1 MFLVGLALEVV
12 EGRELRLGD
21 GVRLLESHAL
31 APANRHLHAL
41 RRAGEEGSS
50 AGRERRR
57 RRTNERTNAPGGAE
71 ERGVGGW
78 GRGRGRGGAHLGP
91 DGLRAGHGHGSGHDV
106 ARLVRAGVRVHHHLA
121 LGTRRRRR
129 VVARRGGLKSRSRA
143 RTRRTRTRRTRSAS
157 GAPPRVPRQDQPPS
171 SCADDPSKSPGA
183 RSRRRAR
190 ANLECDPARGRGDV
204 SFVHRDAVALASSMS
219 AQMPE
224 SLANNFTS
232 RAPAAGEGA
241 SGRGLLDAA
250 ALHSV

>member
-41 RRAGEEGSS
+41 RRAGGEGSS
-50 AGRERRR
+50 AGRGEASSA
-57 RRTNERTNAPGGAE
+57 NERTNECARWRRGAEGRGLGAGAGRGGAPWPGWTPRRSRSRFRSRRRPPRTRWRPCAPPPRTWDATTTPR
-71 ERGVGGW
+71 RGSARELNLA
-78 GRGRGRGGAHLGP
+78 RGRGRVGRG
-91 DGLRAGHGHGSGHDV
+91 
-106 ARLVRAGVRVHHHLA
+106 RV
-121 LGTRRRRR
+121 GRGRRRGRR
-129 VVARRGGLKSRSRA
+129 RESLDRI
-143 RTRRTRTRRTRSAS
+143 
-157 GAPPRVPRQDQPPS
+157 
-171 SCADDPSKSPGA
+171 
-183 RSRRRAR
+183 SRRHPAR
-190 ANLECDPARGRGDV
+190 GRSVKIAWGSFASPSTGESECDPARGRGDV
-204 SFVHRDAVALASSMS
+204 SFVRCDAVPLSSMS